1 MNRRINQ
8 HSIRSWIPLAGLVA
22 LIALGCSGGAAGPM
36 AYEEQGNQRAPV
48 AAQPASGDRQDG
60 ETAGGPEGPSGSD
73 PDEQQQV
80 DDGALIIHTGTL
92 DLEVTDLRP
101 AVDHATALIRGLG
114 GNVAESHE
122 LNSDGRHTA
131 TVSYRIPA
139 ARWDEA
145 VAALRGIGQRVVA
158 EDIEA
163 QDVTSQVVDLDARI
177 ANLRTTEAA
186 LQAIMVDA
194 TTITDVLKV
203 QSELTSVRSNIE
215 SMTAQRDHLADQA
228 ALGTLEVRFG
238 GPVMAATAATQGW
251 DLGHEVDAALAA
263 LVKLGQGVASLGVWL
278 LIVFLPVAIPV
289 VAILYFALWLRRR
302 YAARH
307 PVTPALSE

>member
-1 MNRRINQ
+1 MNRQ
-8 HSIRSWIPLAGLVA
+8 SIPAWIPALS
-22 LIALGCSGGAAGPM
+22 LIALLTLGCSGAASLP
-36 AYEEQGNQRAPV
+36 YDDQGNQRAPV
-48 AAQPASGDRQDG
+48 AAQPASADRQDG
-60 ETAGGPEGPSGSD
+60 AAVGEEAPSGSD
-73 PDEQQQV
+73 TNSDGEQQV
-80 DDGALIIHTGTL
+80 ADGALIIHTGTL
-92 DLEVTDLRP
+92 DLEVTELRP
-101 AVDHATALIRGLG
+101 AVDQATSLIRGLG

-122 LNSDGRHTA
+122 SNSDGRHTA

-145 VAALRGIGQRVVA
+145 VAALRAIGQRVVA

-163 QDVTSQVVDLDARI
+163 QDVTSQVIDLDARI

-186 LQAIMVDA
+186 LQAIMVEA
-194 TTITDVLKV
+194 KTITDVLKV
-203 QSELTSVRSNIE
+203 QSELTSVRSDIE

-238 GPVMAATAATQGW
+238 GPVMATTAATQGW

-263 LVKLGQGVASLGVWL
+263 LVKLGQGVASLGVWA
-278 LIVFLPVAIPV
+278 LIVFLPVAIPIV
-289 VAILYFALWLRRR
+289 GIFYLALWLRRR

-307 PVTPALSE
+307 RVTTALSE